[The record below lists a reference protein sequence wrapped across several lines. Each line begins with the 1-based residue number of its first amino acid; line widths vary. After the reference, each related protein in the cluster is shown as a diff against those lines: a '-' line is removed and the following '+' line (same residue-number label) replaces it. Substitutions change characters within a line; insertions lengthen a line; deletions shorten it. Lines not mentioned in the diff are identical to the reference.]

1 MQCLLIISDVLIRNR
16 PPQLPFIQDHQIVRD
31 IDSQGKVLNIPNY
44 EIFIGIPIDFESDDF
59 RMTLKCERDCE
70 TYLTLAENDGKIYV
84 SEEIPKGNY
93 TIEIHLVDINIDP
106 MEVEYS
112 FILGVTD

>member
-1 MQCLLIISDVLIRNR
+1 MRN
-16 PPQLPFIQDHQIVRD
+16 

-59 RMTLKCERDCE
+59 RMTLKCEKDCE
-70 TYLTLAENDGKIYV
+70 KYLDLAENEGKIYV
-84 SEEIPKGNY
+84 NEEIQAGNY
-93 TIEIHLVDINIDP
+93 TIKIHLVDINIDP

-112 FILGVTD
+112 FNLEVSD

>member
-1 MQCLLIISDVLIRNR
+1 MRA
-16 PPQLPFIQDHQIVRD
+16 

-59 RMTLKCERDCE
+59 RMTLKCEKDCE
-70 TYLTLAENDGKIYV
+70 KYLTLAENEGKIYV
-84 SEEIPKGNY
+84 NEEIQAGNY
-93 TIEIHLVDINIDP
+93 TIKIHLLDINIDP

-112 FILGVTD
+112 FNLEVSD